1 MSQIIGIYLFGR
13 NLGEIEDKMDSLNH
27 KTIQV
32 QWLVLFFIRIFSNKI
47 LTQASKSMKNFI

>member
-32 QWLVLFFIRIFSNKI
+32 QWLVLFFIRIFSSKI